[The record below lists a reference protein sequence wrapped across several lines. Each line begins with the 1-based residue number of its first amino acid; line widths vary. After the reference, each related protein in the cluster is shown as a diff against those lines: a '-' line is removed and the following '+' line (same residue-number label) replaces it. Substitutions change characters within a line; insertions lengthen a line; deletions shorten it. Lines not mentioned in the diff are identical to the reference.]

1 MTNDQIERLQR
12 FIEYAQKLKGDEKG
26 EAQVFC
32 DRLFQAFG
40 HAGYKEAGA
49 TLEDRQQRKGKNVKF
64 IDLLWKPRL
73 ILEMKSRKEDL
84 RDHYQ
89 QAFEYWLHCVPHRP
103 QYVVLCNFDEFWIY
117 EFDEQ
122 MEEPMDRVQLADLIK
137 RHEALNFLLPVEKKP
152 RFGNNRVAVTRS
164 AAGKLA
170 LVFNSILRR
179 TKNRQASQRF
189 ILQCL
194 VAMVSEDVGLLP
206 GGIFLDILEECDSP
220 AKSYDLIGNLFKQ
233 MNSEHAARGGRY
245 RDVPY
250 FNGGLFQQIDPV
262 ELNGGEVLLLIDA
275 GNEDWGKVQPA
286 IFGSLFESS
295 MGKEERHAQ
304 GAHFTSEA
312 DIQKVVL
319 PTIVRPFRRRLE
331 DASTLKE
338 LMTLREAI
346 QRFRVLDPACGSGN
360 FLYVAYRELSRI
372 GLDLITRV
380 HADFGVDAARKIGFG
395 SQLGTQ
401 QFYGIDHTPFAAELT
416 KVTLAL
422 AKEFSLMEGQER
434 FREFQGDL
442 LNQALPLDN
451 LDGNI
456 ACEDAL
462 FSAWPE
468 ADAIIGNPPFQ
479 SKNKMQQE
487 LGPAY
492 LRKLRNA
499 FPDIPGRADYCV
511 YWFRKAHDAL
521 KIGQRAGLVGTN
533 TIRQNYAREGGL
545 DYIVQH
551 NGIITEAVSS
561 QPWSGEAVVHVS
573 IVNWVK
579 GKDDGAP
586 KTLFELTGNDRK
598 GPWRAAQLP
607 SINSSLSFTTDV
619 SGAKRLRLNAEAKA
633 CFQGQTHGH
642 KGFLLTPDRALALYD
657 EDRNNRDVIFPFLTA
672 NDMLSTFPP
681 SPKRY
686 VIDFHPRDL
695 IESSRYAAAFGIVK
709 KLVLPARQQA
719 AKEEEE
725 RNKSVLKDNA
735 EARVNAHH
743 ANFLKQWWLLGW
755 AREEMIERIKT
766 LTRYIVCGRVT
777 KRPIF
782 EFICPEIHP
791 NDACMVFP
799 FEDDYSFGILQSTM
813 HWEWFVAKC
822 STLKSDFRYTSDTV
836 FDTFPWPQ
844 SPTASATVRVA
855 EASREL
861 RAARRESM
869 EQSGLSLRKLY
880 RLTELPGRNSLKTA
894 QDHLD
899 EAVRLAYGMRDNE
912 DTLSFLF
919 NLNLEVDSREAR
931 GAAAQAPG
939 PPSSA
944 DDLATLI
951 SKDRMEAPQ
960 SSVHRFGTAKRKN
973 R

>member
-1 MTNDQIERLQR
+1 MTSDQIERLQR
-12 FIEYAQKLKGDEKG
+12 FIDYAQKLKGDEKG

-73 ILEMKSRKEDL
+73 ILEMKSRKADL

-122 MEEPMDRVQLADLIK
+122 MEEPMDRVRLSDLIK

-152 RFGNNRVAVTRS
+152 RFWNNRVAVTRS

-170 LVFNSILRR
+170 VVFNSILRR
-179 TKNRQASQRF
+179 TKNRQQSQRF

-206 GGIFLDILEECDSP
+206 SGIFLDILEECDSA

-233 MNSEHAARGGRY
+233 MNSESAAQGGRY

-250 FNGGLFQQIDPV
+250 FNGGLFQEIDPV
-262 ELNGGEVLLLIDA
+262 ELTSGEVLLLMHA
-275 GNEDWGKVQPA
+275 ANEDWGRVQPA

-295 MGKEERHAQ
+295 MGKEERHAH

-338 LMTLREAI
+338 LMALREAI

-372 GLDLITRV
+372 GLDLIARV
-380 HADFGVDAARKIGFG
+380 HADFGVEAARKIGFG

-451 LDGNI
+451 LDANV
-456 ACEDAL
+456 ACKDAL
-462 FSAWPE
+462 FTTWPE

-487 LGPAY
+487 LGAAY
-492 LRKLRNA
+492 LRKLRDA

-521 KIGQRAGLVGTN
+521 KTGQRAGLVGTN

-551 NGIITEAVSS
+551 HGTITEAVSS

-579 GKDDGAP
+579 GKDDGGP
-586 KTLFELTGNDRK
+586 KTLFELIGNDRQ
-598 GPWRAAQLP
+598 GPWRTAELP

-619 SGAKRLRLNAEAKA
+619 SAAQRLRVNADAKA

-642 KGFLLTPDRALALYD
+642 KGFCSARSGRLPYTTR
-657 EDRNNRDVIFPFLTA
+657 TA
-672 NDMLSTFPP
+672 P
-681 SPKRY
+681 
-686 VIDFHPRDL
+686 V
-695 IESSRYAAAFGIVK
+695 
-709 KLVLPARQQA
+709 
-719 AKEEEE
+719 
-725 RNKSVLKDNA
+725 
-735 EARVNAHH
+735 
-743 ANFLKQWWLLGW
+743 
-755 AREEMIERIKT
+755 EM
-766 LTRYIVCGRVT
+766 
-777 KRPIF
+777 
-782 EFICPEIHP
+782 
-791 NDACMVFP
+791 
-799 FEDDYSFGILQSTM
+799 
-813 HWEWFVAKC
+813 
-822 STLKSDFRYTSDTV
+822 
-836 FDTFPWPQ
+836 
-844 SPTASATVRVA
+844 
-855 EASREL
+855 
-861 RAARRESM
+861 
-869 EQSGLSLRKLY
+869 
-880 RLTELPGRNSLKTA
+880 
-894 QDHLD
+894 
-899 EAVRLAYGMRDNE
+899 
-912 DTLSFLF
+912 
-919 NLNLEVDSREAR
+919 
-931 GAAAQAPG
+931 
-939 PPSSA
+939 
-944 DDLATLI
+944 
-951 SKDRMEAPQ
+951 
-960 SSVHRFGTAKRKN
+960 
-973 R
+973 

>member
-1 MTNDQIERLQR
+1 MTSDQIERLQR
-12 FIEYAQKLKGDEKG
+12 FVEYAQKLKGDEKG

-73 ILEMKSRKEDL
+73 ILEMKSKKEDL

-122 MEEPMDRVQLADLIK
+122 MEEPMDRVRLSDLIK

-152 RFGNNRVAVTRS
+152 RFWNNRVAVTRS

-170 LVFNSILRR
+170 GVFNSILRR
-179 TKNRQASQRF
+179 TKNRQQSQRF

-206 GGIFLDILEECDSP
+206 GGIFLDILEECDTA

-233 MNSEHAARGGRY
+233 MNSQSAAQGGRY

-250 FNGGLFQQIDPV
+250 FNGGLFQEIDPV
-262 ELNGGEVLLLIDA
+262 ELTGGEVLLLIDA
-275 GNEDWGKVQPA
+275 ANEDWRKVQPA

-295 MGKEERHAQ
+295 MDEEERHAH
-304 GAHFTSEA
+304 GAHFTNEA

-331 DASTLKE
+331 DAGTLKE
-338 LMTLREAI
+338 LMALRETI
-346 QRFRVLDPACGSGN
+346 RRFRVLDPACGSGN

-372 GLDLITRV
+372 GQDLTARV

-395 SQLGTQ
+395 LQLGTQ

-451 LDGNI
+451 LDANVV
-456 ACEDAL
+456 CKDAL
-462 FSAWPE
+462 FTTWPE

-487 LGPAY
+487 LGAAY
-492 LRKLRNA
+492 LRKLRDA
-499 FPDIPGRADYCV
+499 FPEIPGRADYCV
-511 YWFRKAHDAL
+511 YWFHKAHDAL
-521 KIGQRAGLVGTN
+521 KSGQRAGLVGTN

-551 NGIITEAVSS
+551 NGTITEAVSS

-579 GKDDGAP
+579 SKDDGAP
-586 KTLFELTGNDRK
+586 KTLFELVGNDRQ
-598 GPWRAAQLP
+598 GPWRTAELP
-607 SINSSLSFTTDV
+607 SINSSLSFTEDV
-619 SGAKRLRLNAEAKA
+619 SGARRLRVNAEAKA

-642 KGFLLTPDRALALYD
+642 KGFLLTPERALALYE
-657 EDRNNRDVIFPFLTA
+657 EDGSNREVIFPFLTA

-686 VIDFHPRDL
+686 VIDFHPRGL
-695 IESSRYAAAFGIVK
+695 IGSSKYTAAFGIVK
-709 KLVLPARQQA
+709 KLVLPAREA
-719 AKEEEE
+719 AASSEAE
-725 RNKSVLKDNA
+725 RNKAVLKDDPEGN
-735 EARVNAHH
+735 VNAHH
-743 ANFLKQWWLLGW
+743 ANFLKQWWLLSW
-755 AREEMIERIKT
+755 ARGEMIEKIRT
-766 LTRYIVCGRVT
+766 LKRYIVCGQVT

-782 EFICPEIHP
+782 EFVSPDIHP
-791 NDACMVFP
+791 NAACMVFP
-799 FEDDYSFGILQSTM
+799 FEDDYSFGILQSTI

-844 SPTASATVRVA
+844 LPTSSDVVQVA
-855 EASREL
+855 EASRRL
-861 RAARRESM
+861 RVVRRTSM
-869 EQSGLSLRKLY
+869 QEAGLSLRKLY
-880 RLTELPGRNSLKTA
+880 RLAELAGRNSLKTA
-894 QDHLD
+894 QNDLD
-899 EAVRLAYGMRDNE
+899 AAVRVAYGMRANE
-912 DTLSFLF
+912 NALPFLLS
-919 NLNLEVDSREAR
+919 LNAKIFSQEGNGVPV
-931 GAAAQAPG
+931 QAPG
-939 PPSSA
+939 PPSSVH
-944 DDLATLI
+944 DLAKLV
-951 SKDRMEAPQ
+951 SEDRMEAPQ
-960 SSVHRFGTAKRKN
+960 SSVHRFGTGKGKKR
-973 R
+973 

>member
-12 FIEYAQKLKGDEKG
+12 FVDYAQKLKGDEKG

-49 TLEDRQQRKGKNVKF
+49 TLEDRQRRGRSVKF
-64 IDLLWKPRL
+64 IDLVWKPRL
-73 ILEMKSRKEDL
+73 ILEMKSRNEDL

-89 QAFEYWLHCVPHRP
+89 QAFEYWLHSVPHRP

-122 MEEPMDRVQLADLIK
+122 MEEPMDRVRLADLIK
-137 RHEALNFLLPVEKKP
+137 RHEALNFLLPLEKKP

-179 TKNRQASQRF
+179 TKNRQLSQRF

-206 GGIFLDILEECDSP
+206 GGIFLDILEECDSA
-220 AKSYDLIGNLFKQ
+220 AKSYDLIGDLFKQ

-262 ELNGGEVLLLIDA
+262 ELTGGEVLLLIDA

-331 DASTLKE
+331 NASTLKE
-338 LMTLREAI
+338 LMSLREAI

-372 GLDLITRV
+372 GLDLIARV
-380 HADFGVDAARKIGFG
+380 HSDFGVDAARKIGFG

-416 KVTLAL
+416 KVNLAL
-422 AKEFSLMEGQER
+422 AKEFSLMEAQER

-451 LDGNI
+451 LDANV

-462 FSAWPE
+462 FTIWPE

-586 KTLFELTGNDRK
+586 KTLFELTGNDRQ
-598 GPWRAAQLP
+598 GPWRAAKLP

-619 SGAKRLRLNAEAKA
+619 SGAKRLRLNADAKA

-642 KGFLLTPDRALALYD
+642 KGFLLTPDRALALYN

-695 IESSRYAAAFGIVK
+695 IESSRYTAAFGIVK

-735 EARVNAHH
+735 EAKVNAHH
-743 ANFLKQWWLLGW
+743 ANFLKQWWLLAGQ
-755 AREEMIERIKT
+755 
-766 LTRYIVCGRVT
+766 G
-777 KRPIF
+777 KR
-782 EFICPEIHP
+782 
-791 NDACMVFP
+791 
-799 FEDDYSFGILQSTM
+799 
-813 HWEWFVAKC
+813 
-822 STLKSDFRYTSDTV
+822 
-836 FDTFPWPQ
+836 
-844 SPTASATVRVA
+844 
-855 EASREL
+855 
-861 RAARRESM
+861 
-869 EQSGLSLRKLY
+869 
-880 RLTELPGRNSLKTA
+880 
-894 QDHLD
+894 
-899 EAVRLAYGMRDNE
+899 
-912 DTLSFLF
+912 
-919 NLNLEVDSREAR
+919 
-931 GAAAQAPG
+931 
-939 PPSSA
+939 
-944 DDLATLI
+944 
-951 SKDRMEAPQ
+951 
-960 SSVHRFGTAKRKN
+960 
-973 R
+973 

>member
-1 MTNDQIERLQR
+1 MTSDQIERLQR

-40 HAGYKEAGA
+40 HAGYQEAGA
-49 TLEDRQQRKGKNVKF
+49 TLEDRQQRKGRNVKF

-84 RDHYQ
+84 HDHYQ
-89 QAFEYWLHCVPHRP
+89 QAFEYWLHCVPHRT

-122 MEEPMDRVQLADLIK
+122 MEEPMDRVRLSDLIK

-152 RFGNNRVAVTRS
+152 RFWNNRVAVTRS
-164 AAGKLA
+164 AADKLA
-170 LVFNSILRR
+170 VVFNSILRR
-179 TKNRQASQRF
+179 TKNRHQSQRF

-206 GGIFLDILEECDSP
+206 SGIFLDILEECDSA

-233 MNSEHAARGGRY
+233 MNSEHAAQGGRY
-245 RDVPY
+245 REVRY
-250 FNGGLFQQIDPV
+250 FNGGLFQEIDPV
-262 ELNGGEVLLLIDA
+262 ELTGGEVLLLMHA
-275 GNEDWGKVQPA
+275 ANEDWGKVQPA

-295 MGKEERHAQ
+295 MGKEERHAH

-331 DASTLKE
+331 DAGTLKE
-338 LMTLREAI
+338 LMALRQAI

-372 GLDLITRV
+372 GLDLIARV

-451 LDGNI
+451 LDSNV
-456 ACEDAL
+456 ACKDAL
-462 FSAWPE
+462 FTTWPE
-468 ADAIIGNPPFQ
+468 ADAIIGKPPFQ

-511 YWFRKAHDAL
+511 YWFRKAHDTL

-551 NGIITEAVSS
+551 DGIITEAVSS
-561 QPWSGEAVVHVS
+561 QPWSGEASVHVS
-573 IVNWVK
+573 IVNWIK
-579 GKDDGAP
+579 GNDDGAP
-586 KTLFELTGNDRK
+586 RTLFELTGNDRQ
-598 GPWRAAQLP
+598 GPWRAEELP

-619 SGAKRLRLNAEAKA
+619 SEAKRLRANVDAKA

-642 KGFLLTPDRALALYD
+642 KGFLLTPERALALYN
-657 EDRNNRDVIFPFLTA
+657 ENGSNRDVIFPFLTA

-695 IESSRYAAAFGIVK
+695 IESSKYTTVFEVIK

-719 AKEEEE
+719 ATKEEN
-725 RNKSVLKDNA
+725 RNRDVLKDNP
-735 EARVNAHH
+735 EARVNVHH
-743 ANFLKQWWLLGW
+743 ANFLKQWWLLSW
-755 AREEMIERIKT
+755 AREEMIEKIKK
-766 LTRYIVCGRVT
+766 LTRYIVCGQVT

-782 EFICPEIHP
+782 EFISPEIHP
-791 NDACMVFP
+791 NAACMVFP
-799 FEDDYSFGILQSTM
+799 FEDDYSFGILQSNT
-813 HWEWFVAKC
+813 HWAWFVAKC
-822 STLKSDFRYTSDTV
+822 STLTERFRYTSDTV

-844 SPTASATVRVA
+844 APTCSDVVLVA
-855 EASREL
+855 EASRAL
-861 RAARRESM
+861 RSVRRKYMQE
-869 EQSGLSLRKLY
+869 SGLNLRKLY
-880 RLTELPGRNSLKTA
+880 RLAELPGTNPLKTA
-894 QDHLD
+894 QDDLD
-899 EAVRLAYGMRDNE
+899 KAVRLAYGMPANADA
-912 DTLSFLF
+912 LSFLLS
-919 NLNLEVDSREAR
+919 LNSEMVSVESK
-931 GAAAQAPG
+931 GASVQSPG
-939 PPSSA
+939 PPPSIENVA
-944 DDLATLI
+944 QLV

-960 SSVHRFGTAKRKN
+960 SSIHRFGTAKGKKR
-973 R
+973 